1 MSLKDERGH
10 SGASLQGSSCD
21 TSGTRC
27 QQRPSSQQCLPHS
40 VLKSWWPIPVSVFPP
55 TSHWTPQ
62 NMSRCKKQVGW
73 AGGGQRQEGL
83 RLWGGI
89 LHTAGPELLVG
100 VLVFQSVWEKGQS
113 IPSSSRHSLQT
124 RSRSQESPGG
134 SRDEEGQVG
143 TGQSSSQHGPCAAP
157 EPPALPWQQP
167 SHVLLSLAVLH
178 PVSCAVRAHLSQG
191 LSSPN

>member
-1 MSLKDERGH
+1 MGTSAEKQKLLPRPGCIPAAFQGGISGLSLKDEHGH

-100 VLVFQSVWEKGQS
+100 VLVFQSVGKGSEHPLLQQAQPPNTVS
-113 IPSSSRHSLQT
+113 FPGVPRRH
-124 RSRSQESPGG
+124 
-134 SRDEEGQVG
+134 
-143 TGQSSSQHGPCAAP
+143 
-157 EPPALPWQQP
+157 
-167 SHVLLSLAVLH
+167 
-178 PVSCAVRAHLSQG
+178 QG
-191 LSSPN
+191 